1 MAHTFTTTRKKSNI
15 IKYILLTGLLAGTL
29 DVTTAMV
36 VYNLGPEG
44 MFRYIASGAFG
55 REAAFTGGS
64 MMVAWGAL
72 FHYLIALTWT
82 ALYFLIYPFIH
93 RFASYKYLAAVVYG
107 IFVWTMM
114 NRVVLPLTKI
124 PQGDFYWDR
133 ALVGATILVFMI
145 GLPVSFFAHRFYSR
159 H

>member
-1 MAHTFTTTRKKSNI
+1 MDQTFTTTTKKNNL

-29 DVTTAMV
+29 DATTAMA
-36 VYNLGPEG
+36 VYNSGPDA

-64 MMVAWGAL
+64 VMVVWGVL
-72 FHYLIALTWT
+72 FHYFIALTWT
-82 ALYFLIYPFIH
+82 TLYFLIYPFVQ
-93 RFASYKYLAAVVYG
+93 RLASYKYLAAIVYG
-107 IFVWTMM
+107 IFVWVIM

-145 GLPVSFFAHRFYSR
+145 GLPVSFFAHRYYSR
-159 H
+159 Q